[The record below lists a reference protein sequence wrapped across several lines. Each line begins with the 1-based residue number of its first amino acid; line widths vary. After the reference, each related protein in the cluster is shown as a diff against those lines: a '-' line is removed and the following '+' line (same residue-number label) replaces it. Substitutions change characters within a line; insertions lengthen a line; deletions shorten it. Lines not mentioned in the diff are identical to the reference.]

1 MGYER
6 TLRVGGL
13 NIRVHTKHEP
23 QEYAALWRSLHRLRL
38 PTARGVN
45 ALMIGT
51 VTHLGEEQDAPLVGS
66 FYRFTDINPE
76 DPWFD
81 IEEHKEADANDVAE
95 VKIPPKLKPNLK
107 EFPYYFDVKKHRLFF
122 KSGGHDGGVTPQMV
136 RRMIENLSARA
147 TILKRYGEVDAT
159 VLTERGVIERLL
171 KWPEIRR
178 IELVLERP
186 NPSDFDDDKRFYER
200 LKRRGLKKEV
210 TTFVKAKEEKTI
222 TPDEEMRKMFD
233 IAVNNGKYTQK
244 GKNAEGVVET
254 ASSTKYPLQEATTYD
269 PDFTTEREAFHEV
282 ARRLAG

>member
-1 MGYER
+1 M
-6 TLRVGGL
+6 
-13 NIRVHTKHEP
+13 RVHTKHAPE
-23 QEYAALWRSLHRLRL
+23 EYAALWKSLHRLRL

-51 VTHLGEEQDAPLVGS
+51 VVQLGNELDSPLAGS
-66 FYRFTDINPE
+66 LYRFTNINPD

-81 IEEHKEADANDVAE
+81 IEEHKEADANDIAE

-107 EFPYYFDVKKHRLFF
+107 EFPYYFDIKRHRLFF

-136 RRMIENLSARA
+136 RKMLENTTGRPTIAR
-147 TILKRYGEVDAT
+147 RYGEVDIT
-159 VLTERGVIERLL
+159 VMTERGVIDRLL

-178 IELVLERP
+178 IELILERP
-186 NPSDFDDDKRFYER
+186 NPSDFDDDKSFYER

-222 TPDEEMRKMFD
+222 IPDTEMRKMFE

-254 ASSTKYPLQEATTYD
+254 ASSTRYPLQEATTYD
-269 PDFTTEREAFHEV
+269 PDFTTEREAFLKV